1 MSGERRDVSGRAVAA
16 VVKALERDG
25 KDLSRLVEGT
35 GRTLDELHRTS
46 GSWWDWE
53 SFARFLNNVGEL
65 VGGEAGLDALGRAL
79 LSVESW
85 SFVRRIARYTLT
97 PSQLFSAGTRVFAPA
112 IFPCIEQDIRD
123 VPPRGFKVQLSIPVD
138 RCECEEFFFISRG
151 QLCALSSVLGLPD
164 ADMKAEITGRRATY
178 WIQFPPSPSV
188 PRLALRWI
196 RAMAASPS
204 SLTELLTEHREFMES
219 VETGERTR
227 RDLME
232 FVDRLPD
239 GVSFQDGSRLVY
251 ANPAM
256 LAILGRDASEV
267 VGHSAFEFI
276 HPGDHRDTEERLALK
291 DNYPN
296 DRVDVRIQRPDGST
310 VITTLERG
318 QWVDFE
324 GRRVRLSVCR
334 DVTEARRIQ
343 AQLMQSDRMASL
355 GTLAAG
361 VAHEIN
367 NPLAW
372 LHNAALALERDIGRL
387 SSEEPPTQEVV
398 ERMRESVSAALEG
411 TSRVRMIV
419 RDLRTFSRPDDESV
433 ESVDVRDVLRG
444 AIRVSSK
451 ELSSRAHVREHYG
464 DVPRVIGNSAR
475 LGQVFLNLI
484 LNAAQAVDEGAAA
497 KSEVGVRAYP
507 DGEYVVV
514 EVQDAGRGIPG
525 HLLPRIFEPFFTT
538 KGGDGTGLG
547 LAISHRIVTR
557 LGGRIE
563 VESVEGEGTLFRVV
577 LCSVPSSLT
586 DLQ

>member
-1 MSGERRDVSGRAVAA
+1 
-16 VVKALERDG
+16 
-25 KDLSRLVEGT
+25 
-35 GRTLDELHRTS
+35 
-46 GSWWDWE
+46 
-53 SFARFLNNVGEL
+53 
-65 VGGEAGLDALGRAL
+65 
-79 LSVESW
+79 
-85 SFVRRIARYTLT
+85 
-97 PSQLFSAGTRVFAPA
+97 
-112 IFPCIEQDIRD
+112 
-123 VPPRGFKVQLSIPVD
+123 
-138 RCECEEFFFISRG
+138 
-151 QLCALSSVLGLPD
+151 
-164 ADMKAEITGRRATY
+164 
-178 WIQFPPSPSV
+178 
-188 PRLALRWI
+188 
-196 RAMAASPS
+196 MAASPS
-204 SLTELLTEHREFMES
+204 GLTDLLTDYRDFTES
-219 VETGERTR
+219 IEQGERNR
-227 RDLME
+227 RDMMA

-239 GVSFQDGSRLVY
+239 GVSFQDGRRVVY
-251 ANPAM
+251 ANSAM
-256 LAILGRDASEV
+256 LEILGRDASEV
-267 VGHSAFEFI
+267 IGHSVFEFI
-276 HPGDHRDTEERLALK
+276 HPDDHGDTEERLALK
-291 DNYPN
+291 DDYP
-296 DRVDVRIQRPDGST
+296 DERVDVRIRRPDGST
-310 VITTLERG
+310 VITTLQRG

-324 GRRVRLSVCR
+324 GRRVRLTVCR
-334 DVTEARRIQ
+334 DVTEARRMQ

-372 LHNAALALERDIGRL
+372 LHNAALALDRDIGRL
-387 SSEEPPTQEVV
+387 SSEEPPTRDEV

-419 RDLRTFSRPDDESV
+419 QDLRTFSRPDDESV

-451 ELSSRAHVREHYG
+451 ELSSRAEVREDYG

-484 LNAAQAVDEGAAA
+484 LNAAQAVDQGATD
-497 KSEVGVRAYP
+497 KSEVGVRAYQ
-507 DGEYVVV
+507 DGENVVV

-577 LCSVPSSLT
+577 LCAVPSSLSG
-586 DLQ
+586 LQ